1 MVGVSNISYHPTKTI
16 KWNGLIKVTWSTSAD
31 VIEDKTIVIKED
43 RDLTRIYFISR
54 VLPICPKSVFTLHA
68 PLKRHLTEKRYN

>member
-1 MVGVSNISYHPTKTI
+1 M
-16 KWNGLIKVTWSTSAD
+16 L
-31 VIEDKTIVIKED
+31 IEDKTIVIKED
-43 RDLTRIYFISR
+43 RDMTRIYFISR